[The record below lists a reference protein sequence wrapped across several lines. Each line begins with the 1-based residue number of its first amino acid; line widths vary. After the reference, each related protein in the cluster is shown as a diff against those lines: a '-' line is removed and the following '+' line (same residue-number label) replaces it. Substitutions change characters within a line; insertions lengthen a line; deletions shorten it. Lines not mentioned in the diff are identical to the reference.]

1 MLWILFMVLGSL
13 WLLGIFGKYP
23 LGIGIHVLLIL
34 AVVALAVQ
42 LFRSGHR
49 PV

>member
-1 MLWILFMVLGSL
+1 MLWIVFAVLMSL
-13 WLLGIFGKYP
+13 WLVGVFGKYP

-34 AVVALAVQ
+34 AVAALAVQ

-49 PV
+49 SV